1 MDRRQLLTAL
11 AALPGL
17 SLLSLRPAAA
27 AQGLLIQS
35 SPLAGFQYHHG
46 ERLWPRLRVGQTV
59 QLVREPDNRYDSQAV
74 RIDWRQ
80 RKLGY
85 LPARQNHAV
94 AQLLDRQIQLTARIS
109 RLQQA
114 QSPWDRV
121 QLEVWHAQLP

>member
-1 MDRRQLLTAL
+1 MDRRRLLTML

-17 SLLSLRPAAA
+17 SLLPARQAAA
-27 AQGLLIQS
+27 AQDLLIQS

-46 ERLWPRLRVGQTV
+46 EQLWPRLRVGQTV
-59 QLVREPDNRYDSQAV
+59 QLVREPENPYDKQAV
-74 RIDWRQ
+74 RVDWRQ

-85 LPARQNHAV
+85 LPARQNHAI
-94 AQLLDRQIQLTARIS
+94 AQLLDRKVQLSARIS

-121 QLEVWHAQLP
+121 ELEVWQTR